1 MDVFETP
8 AWNNLWYWTCTHKQD
23 WLSWWFGFFQV
34 SVVNASCL
42 IVDRFDF
49 KHMSCGK
56 WCRWFVTV
64 SWAPHFGYVGF
75 LWIIRELQLSLQW
88 VSLPVRLKATITP
101 MSAPYQQD
109 QKQETCWEGAWSLD
123 ECNAAEWQR
132 GLCIK
137 LSLFVRKTLW
147 APLNN
152 WKAKP

>member
-8 AWNNLWYWTCTHKQD
+8 AWNYLWYWTCTHKQD

-34 SVVNASCL
+34 SVVNASL
-42 IVDRFDF
+42 LNSWEILF

-75 LWIIRELQLSLQW
+75 LCIIRELQLSLQW